1 MEVAYDYV
9 DVAGLKYR
17 AENVAAFIEAAAKC
31 APQVRLVPEPDNYHD
46 ENAIKVMGAWPS
58 NLGVEERHLGYVPAV
73 LSDLIRHKRM
83 TGLSADLAFA
93 GESDK
98 GPVVQIRIMAPG

>member
-1 MEVAYDYV
+1 MLEVAYDYV

-17 AENVAAFIEAAAKC
+17 ADDVAAFIEAAANC

-46 ENAIKVMGAWPS
+46 ENAIKVIGAWAD
-58 NLGVEERHLGYVPAV
+58 GKEERHLGYVPAV

-83 TGLSADLAFA
+83 TGLSAELAFA
-93 GESDK
+93 GDGDK
-98 GPVVQIRIMAPG
+98 GPLVQIRILAPG